1 MIHQGERDPVTQER
15 RERRRFARV
24 PVRLPGR
31 YMLSDRS
38 DHPCTG
44 TAFSPGNLQLEGP
57 VIGAVGERAVCHFE
71 HLGRLEGE
79 IVRPTAGGFV
89 MSIQASRQRRLKL
102 ADQLTWLAN
111 REVLGLGDCAGREPR
126 PALATRSAN
135 PARGRE
141 PPEGPGHRPVS
152 HRCRHRRDRA
162 AGHRYPPRR
171 RQHAGDRGASRCRG
185 DRCALRDADR
195 TRAFQRGYHPVRLA
209 ALTRAADR

>member
-1 MIHQGERDPVTQER
+1 MIQQGEPDPAAQAR

-79 IVRPTAGGFV
+79 IVRPTSGGFV

-111 REVLGLGDCAGREPR
+111 REVLGLGDARVGSRVQPSRRAVRIRLGDGSLLKGRVID
-126 PALATRSAN
+126 LSAT
-135 PARGRE
+135 G
-141 PPEGPGHRPVS
+141 
-152 HRCRHRRDRA
+152 A
-162 AGHRYPPRR
+162 AI
-171 RQHAGDRGASRCRG
+171 
-185 DRCALRDADR
+185 
-195 TRAFQRGYHPVRLA
+195 
-209 ALTRAADR
+209 ALTDLPAIDTRLVVGSTPAIVVRHGVEAIGVRFETPIARERFSEDTIL